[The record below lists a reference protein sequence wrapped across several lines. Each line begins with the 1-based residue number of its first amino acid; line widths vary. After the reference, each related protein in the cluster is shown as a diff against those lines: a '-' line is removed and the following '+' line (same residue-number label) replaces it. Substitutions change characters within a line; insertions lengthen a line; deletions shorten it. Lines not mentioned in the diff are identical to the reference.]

1 MRSLISPDVRRNAA
15 GSFPLWRRVVR
26 TVVAVGILGVAV
38 ASTAARAQTF
48 PAKPVH
54 LVSPSPPGGGTDA
67 VSRLL
72 AQKLGENAKW
82 TVVVDTMP
90 GAGNN
95 IGLRFGAK
103 APPDGYTLVM
113 GETSNLAVNQFLYKN
128 LGFDPAK
135 DLAPVA
141 LVGSG
146 PLVLVVRSASPY
158 GDLASVLAASR
169 KQQLTFAS
177 SGNGTVGH
185 LVAESVRTSSG
196 GDMLHVPY
204 KGAGPAMTDLLGG
217 QVDIYYASLTAALPM
232 IKSGKLR
239 ALAVT
244 SGKRLGELA
253 AVPTLIESGY
263 PGFEY
268 NVFYGVVAPAGTPQ
282 AVVELLNKQ
291 INAALDGSETRT
303 NLSERGIFPQPG
315 TPDDFARFLEAE
327 RKKWGPIVKA
337 SGASAD

>member
-1 MRSLISPDVRRNAA
+1 MRGLISSDERKGAA
-15 GSFPLWRRVVR
+15 GLHTAWRHVVR
-26 TVVAVGILGVAV
+26 TVFAVGFLAVAV

-72 AQKLGENAKW
+72 AQKLGESAKW

-103 APPDGYTLVM
+103 ATPDGYTLVM

-141 LVGSG
+141 LIGSG

-158 GDLASVLAASR
+158 ADLASVLAASR

-244 SGKRLGELA
+244 SGKRLSELA
-253 AVPTLIESGY
+253 AVPTLIESGF

-282 AVVELLNKQ
+282 PVVELLNKQ
-291 INAALDGSETRT
+291 INTALDGSETRT

-315 TPDDFARFLEAE
+315 TPEDFARFLEAE